1 MEAIMHTNLGDIR
14 LELFEDKAPITVTN
28 FVELATGK
36 RAWIDPA
43 TGEETQRPLYDG
55 VTFHRVI
62 KDFMIQG
69 GDPLGNGTGGPGY
82 TFDDEIDNSL
92 TFADTYLLAMAN
104 AGTRMGHGTNGS
116 QFFIT
121 VNADATRHLT
131 NHHTIF
137 GEVTDPESQ
146 KVVLEISKTATG
158 PGDVPLDPVVIKSI
172 EVTK

>member
-69 GDPLGNGTGGPGY
+69 GDPLGNGTCGPGY

-121 VNADATRHLT
+121 TVATPWLQGK
-131 NHHTIF
+131 HTIF
-137 GEVTDPESQ
+137 G
-146 KVVLEISKTATG
+146 KVVDEDSRKVVDAIEAAPTDG
-158 PGDVPLDPVVIKSI
+158 RDRPLQDVVINSI
-172 EVTK
+172 DIVE

>member
-104 AGTRMGHGTNGS
+104 AGTRIGP
-116 QFFIT
+116 
-121 VNADATRHLT
+121 RHQRFAVL
-131 NHHTIF
+131 HHHCGNPLAAGQAHHF
-137 GEVTDPESQ
+137 G
-146 KVVLEISKTATG
+146 KVVMRIHARLWTLLRLLPPMAR
-158 PGDVPLDPVVIKSI
+158 DRPLQDVVINSI
-172 EVTK
+172 DIVE

>member
-92 TFADTYLLAMAN
+92 TSPTPTCWLWPMPVPAGPRHQRFAVLHHHCGNPLA
-104 AGTRMGHGTNGS
+104 AGQAHHFRQGS
-116 QFFIT
+116 
-121 VNADATRHLT
+121 
-131 NHHTIF
+131 
-137 GEVTDPESQ
+137 G
-146 KVVLEISKTATG
+146 
-158 PGDVPLDPVVIKSI
+158 
-172 EVTK
+172 

>member
-92 TFADTYLLAMAN
+92 TFADTTCGLWPMPVPAWAT
-104 AGTRMGHGTNGS
+104 AP
-116 QFFIT
+116 T
-121 VNADATRHLT
+121 VR
-131 NHHTIF
+131 
-137 GEVTDPESQ
+137 S
-146 KVVLEISKTATG
+146 SSS
-158 PGDVPLDPVVIKSI
+158 PLWQPLGCKAS
-172 EVTK
+172 TPFSAR

>member
-121 VNADATRHLT
+121 TVATPWLQGK
-131 NHHTIF
+131 HTIF
-137 GEVTDPESQ
+137 GKIHARLWTLLRLLPPMAVT
-146 KVVLEISKTATG
+146 
-158 PGDVPLDPVVIKSI
+158 VPYRTWLSTPS
-172 EVTK
+172 TLSSNNRS